1 MKTYKKVELVAKNAP
16 SGSYA
21 AGCPEHTPREGGQGV
36 YIPGYGYDGSC
47 KKCEVTA

>member
-21 AGCPEHTPREGGQGV
+21 AGCPQYKSGFGLDSD
-36 YIPGYGYDGSC
+36 YGAGNPHSAC
-47 KKCEVTA
+47 KYCETTK

>member
-21 AGCPEHTPREGGQGV
+21 AGCPQYRSGAGRDYGGYQPGDPRHA
-36 YIPGYGYDGSC
+36 C
-47 KKCEVTA
+47 KYCECTK

>member
-21 AGCPEHTPREGGQGV
+21 AGCPAKDRDNFGGWN
-36 YIPGYGYDGSC
+36 SC
-47 KKCEVTA
+47 LRCERTA

>member
-21 AGCPEHTPREGGQGV
+21 AGCPENMC
-36 YIPGYGYDGSC
+36 GYDQLQC
-47 KKCEVTA
+47 KKCERTY

>member
-21 AGCPEHTPREGGQGV
+21 AGCPQYRSGAGDYNNGTPGHP
-36 YIPGYGYDGSC
+36 YNSC
-47 KKCEVTA
+47 KYCECTK

>member
-21 AGCPEHTPREGGQGV
+21 AGCPEYNAGTGHD
-36 YIPGYGYDGSC
+36 YNYGTGNHNNSC
-47 KKCEVTA
+47 KYCECTK